1 MNVNLKE
8 NECLYMSLSL
18 FLKLDSIDFNF
29 FIEKIS
35 LETADKIFIFPMCNL
50 KIQNL
55 IYNYSIFGCII

>member
-35 LETADKIFIFPMCNL
+35 LETADKIFIFPMYNL